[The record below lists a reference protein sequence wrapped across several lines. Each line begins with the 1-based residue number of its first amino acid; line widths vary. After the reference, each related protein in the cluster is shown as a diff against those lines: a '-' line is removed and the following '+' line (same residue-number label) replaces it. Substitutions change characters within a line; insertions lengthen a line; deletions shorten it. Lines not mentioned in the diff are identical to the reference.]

1 MEDSNSKLKR
11 IKRFFLNKNYKV
23 KEYLKWYKIY
33 DNKRHFLVKQKIM
46 NLLMIIFILSIGIL
60 SIFIF
65 FYAINDYKIENI
77 IELNK
82 KFNIESKDILLAQI
96 SNTLIIISVIS
107 LLSGLSESERIFGG
121 SPAPCGKAA

>member
-60 SIFIF
+60 SIFMLLMITKL
-65 FYAINDYKIENI
+65 KI
-77 IELNK
+77 
-82 KFNIESKDILLAQI
+82 
-96 SNTLIIISVIS
+96 
-107 LLSGLSESERIFGG
+107 
-121 SPAPCGKAA
+121 